1 MSNIANVL
9 VGNAKFVKGYAEVL
23 TKGIDPKIAARK
35 PKGNA
40 LTGASIDTN
49 HATFV
54 YGHLS
59 LYFARLPEILGVPA
73 PEGIRAPEQWEP
85 LFKAGAPCQDD
96 PEGKIYP
103 AWDTVLS
110 QFNKGT
116 DLALNVLSQAS
127 NDKFFSETTDPTRK
141 DRFPY
146 VGNLVAFLVMGHPMM
161 HLGQVSAWRR
171 CYGLP
176 SAF

>member
-1 MSNIANVL
+1 MSNFASVL
-9 VGNAKFVKGYAEVL
+9 VSNAKFTKGYADAL
-23 TKGIDPKIAARK
+23 AKGIDTKVASRK

-40 LTGASIDTN
+40 ITGQSIDTN
-49 HATFV
+49 HPTFV

-59 LYFARLPEILGVPA
+59 LYFARLPEILGVAAPA
-73 PEGIRAPEQWEP
+73 GIRAPEEWEP

-103 AWDTVLS
+103 SWDTVLS
-110 QFNKGT
+110 QFNRGS
-116 DLALNVLSQAS
+116 DLALGVLAQAA
-127 NDKFFSETTDPTRK
+127 DAKMFAEMTDPARK
-141 DRFPY
+141 ERFPY
-146 VGNLVAFLVMGHPMM
+146 VGTLVNFLVLGHPMM

-176 SAF
+176 SAL